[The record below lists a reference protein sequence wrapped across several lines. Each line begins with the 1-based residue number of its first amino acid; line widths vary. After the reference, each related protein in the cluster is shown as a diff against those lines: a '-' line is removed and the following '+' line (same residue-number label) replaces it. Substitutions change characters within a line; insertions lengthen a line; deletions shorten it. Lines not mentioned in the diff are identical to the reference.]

1 LQPYSIFQRRKTTI
15 NHAFASALAPNDLY
29 DDELV
34 SQAVR
39 DLGQDPEADLRCVYC
54 DERPAQT
61 WDHVSSLVKDG
72 KYAGYGHVLGNL
84 LPSCQQCNSR
94 KGGKDWREFLDTEL
108 RDDEKRSAKVA
119 LLEAYLRRYR
129 PARYSYDDIN
139 ELLPREVERLQEL
152 QRSILA
158 LMQESDTVARE
169 IRDKV
174 RAHLRR

>member
-1 LQPYSIFQRRKTTI
+1 MRPSC
-15 NHAFASALAPNDLY
+15 S
-29 DDELV
+29 
-34 SQAVR
+34 SAVR
-39 DLGQDPEADLRCVYC
+39 SSASTASGASEPVLQGALSDLGQDPEADLRCVYC

-84 LPSCQQCNSR
+84 LPCCQQCNSR
-94 KGGKDWREFLDTEL
+94 KGGKDWREFLDAEL

-119 LLEAYLRRYR
+119 LLEAYLLRYR
-129 PARYSYDDIN
+129 PARYSYDEIN

-174 RAHLRR
+174 RARLRT